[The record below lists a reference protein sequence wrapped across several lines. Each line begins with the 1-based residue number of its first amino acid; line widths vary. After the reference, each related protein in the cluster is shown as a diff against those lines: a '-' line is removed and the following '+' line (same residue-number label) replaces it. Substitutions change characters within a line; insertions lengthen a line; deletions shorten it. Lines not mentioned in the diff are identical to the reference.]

1 MKFNKRYYKHL
12 RYDESIMQTKTVG
25 TITEVLKFGLR
36 NPELLED
43 VVDFIIK
50 KRKTCMKKY
59 KSRKGNMSLLLKIEM
74 EKNRRKQNNGI

>member
-1 MKFNKRYYKHL
+1 MKLSKRYYKHL
-12 RYDESIMQTKTVG
+12 RYDESIMQSKTVG
-25 TITEVLKFGLR
+25 TMVEALEFGLR

-43 VVDFIIK
+43 VVDFMIK

-74 EKNRRKQNNGI
+74 ENNRRKQNNGI